1 MLGALPAAG
10 KSVAQAGSH
19 APPVRG
25 ESPYDD
31 GSSPMPVPE
40 ARMATSAVT
49 MRLEQPDEMFGHPKG
64 LYVCF
69 FTEMWERFS
78 FYGMK
83 ALLLLYLVKHHGFL
97 ESQGLV
103 VTGAYG
109 GMVYAVPL
117 LGGLLADRYLGMRKA
132 VVLGGI
138 LLCLGHLGM
147 AYEGHAAETVHGVL
161 HQDKFAL
168 AVFYLSLSLII
179 GGVGFLKPNISTIVG
194 KLYPE
199 NDPRIDSGFTI
210 FYAGINVGA
219 LFSSLICGYLGE
231 VYGWGYGFGAAGV
244 GMLAGLGMFITGQ
257 RYLQGHA
264 EPREP
269 EKLKRR
275 VLGPVNAEWTI
286 YLGAVA
292 GLPLIWALMQLG
304 NGVLYLQYAF
314 TLAWLAWLAWYL
326 AERCTKVQRE
336 QMLAVVFF
344 IASALLFFSMY
355 EQTYGSWLLFTDHM
369 LTKDFFP
376 SVVIYDPAHLPYP
389 WSALPSWLVLL
400 NGRPWPWCVIPLVLA
415 PPTVALALRAPPRAA
430 RWLVAAVGLLGV
442 VLFLRDVIVLPQTAE
457 SLEYLAS
464 FVLVALTPI
473 FGWLWPYL
481 EQRNANPSKSVKNA
495 LGLTF
500 CGLSFLV
507 LWAANGTVAEGHLA
521 SIWWLLLA
529 YVVLELGELCLSPI
543 GLAAVT
549 QLSVPSVVGLMMG
562 AYWLATS
569 LSEQAAAAFGRL
581 AALDIPEGG
590 TIDLVVAKHQ
600 YGHLFLIMLVIGVA
614 SAAAALAI
622 SPVIK
627 RWMHGVK

>member
-1 MLGALPAAG
+1 MTTGAA
-10 KSVAQAGSH
+10 VAT
-19 APPVRG
+19 APTIDPS
-25 ESPYDD
+25 E
-31 GSSPMPVPE
+31 
-40 ARMATSAVT
+40 
-49 MRLEQPDEMFGHPKG
+49 EMFGHPKG

-83 ALLLLYLVKHHGFL
+83 ALLLLYLIKHHGFL

-103 VTGAYG
+103 VSGAYG

-117 LGGLLADRYLGMRKA
+117 IGGLLADRYLGMRKA

-147 AYEGHAAETVHGVL
+147 AYEGHAATTVNGVV

-168 AVFYLSLSLII
+168 GMFYMSLSLII
-179 GGVGFLKPNISTIVG
+179 SGVGFLKPNISTIVG

-219 LFSSLICGYLGE
+219 LFSSLICGMLGE
-231 VYGWGYGFGAAGV
+231 TFGWGYGFGAAGV

-257 RYLQGHA
+257 KYLQGHA

-269 EKLKRR
+269 EKLRRR
-275 VLGPVNAEWTI
+275 VLGPLNIEWTI
-286 YLGAVA
+286 YLGAVL
-292 GLPLIWALMQLG
+292 GLPLIWLLMQLG
-304 NGVLYLQYAF
+304 EGVLYLQYAL
-314 TLAWLAWLAWYL
+314 TATWLGWLAWYL
-326 AERCTKVQRE
+326 TNRCSKVQRE

-376 SVVIYDPAHLPYP
+376 SIVIYDVHHLPWP
-389 WSALPSWLVLL
+389 WSELPTWMVLI
-400 NGRPWPWCVIPLVLA
+400 NGKTWPWCVIPLVMA
-415 PPTVALALRAPPRAA
+415 PPIVAVALRSPPRVAM
-430 RWLVAAVGLLGV
+430 WLVGAISAFGFVF
-442 VLFLRDVIVLPQTAE
+442 FLRDALVLPQDAE

-464 FVLVALTPI
+464 WVLVVMTPL
-473 FGWLWPYL
+473 FGWLWPWL
-481 EQRNANPSKSVKNA
+481 ERRNMNPSKPIKNA
-495 LGLTF
+495 IGLAF

-507 LWAANGTVAEGHLA
+507 LSAANDSVSAAHLG
-521 SIWWLLLA
+521 SVWWLLAA
-529 YVVLELGELCLSPI
+529 YVVLELGELTLSPI

-569 LSEQAAAAFGRL
+569 LSEQAAALFGRF

-590 TIDLVVAKHQ
+590 KIDMAVAKLK
-600 YGHLFLIMLVIGVA
+600 YADLFHNMLLMGLGAAVI
-614 SAAAALAI
+614 ALLL
-622 SPVIK
+622 SPLIK

>member
-1 MLGALPAAG
+1 MPAPAA
-10 KSVAQAGSH
+10 
-19 APPVRG
+19 
-25 ESPYDD
+25 
-31 GSSPMPVPE
+31 
-40 ARMATSAVT
+40 TL
-49 MRLEQPDEMFGHPKG
+49 RLDASGEMFGHPKG

-83 ALLLLYLVKHHGFL
+83 ALLLLYLIKHHGFL

-117 LGGLLADRYLGMRKA
+117 LGGILADRFLGMRKA

-147 AYEGHAAETVHGVL
+147 AYEGHAATRVAGVVQ
-161 HQDKFAL
+161 QDKFAL

-179 GGVGFLKPNISTIVG
+179 SGVGFLKPNISTIVG

-219 LFSSLICGYLGE
+219 LFASLICGYLGE
-231 VYGWGYGFGAAGV
+231 VYGWGYGFGAAGI
-244 GMLAGLGMFITGQ
+244 GMLAGLAMFVSGQ
-257 RYLQGHA
+257 KYLQGHA

-269 EKLKRR
+269 EKLRR
-275 VLGPVNAEWTI
+275 RLLGPLTVEHTI
-286 YLGAVA
+286 YLGAVL
-292 GLPLIWALMQLG
+292 GLPAIWALMQLG
-304 NGVLYLQYAF
+304 GGVLYVQFALLA
-314 TLAWLAWLAWYL
+314 AWLGWLAWYL
-326 AERCTKVQRE
+326 ARRCGKVQRE

-344 IASALLFFSMY
+344 IASALLFFAMY
-355 EQTYGSWLLFTDHM
+355 EQTYGSWLLFTEHM

-376 SVVIYDPAHLPYP
+376 SLVIRDPQHLAWP
-389 WSALPSWLVLL
+389 WSALPEWMVNLH
-400 NGRPWPWCVIPLVLA
+400 GKPWPWCVIPLVLA
-415 PPTVALALRAPPRAA
+415 PPTVALALRSSPRRAA
-430 RWLVAAVGLLGV
+430 WLVGCVGALGL
-442 VLFLRDVIVLPQTAE
+442 VLFVRDVLVLPQTAE

-464 FVLVALTPI
+464 FVLVLLTPL
-473 FGWLWPYL
+473 FGWLWPFL
-481 EQRNANPSKSVKNA
+481 ERRGANPGKAVKNA
-495 LGLTF
+495 IGLAL

-507 LWAANGTVAEGHLA
+507 LSAANGSVSEGHLA
-521 SIWWLLLA
+521 SVWWLALA
-529 YVVLELGELCLSPI
+529 YVVLELGELTLSPI

-569 LSEQAAAAFGRL
+569 LSEQAAAMFGRW
-581 AALDIPEGG
+581 AALDIVEGQK
-590 TIDLVVAKHQ
+590 IDLAVAQQK
-600 YGHLFLIMLVIGVA
+600 YGHLFHNMLWLGLV
-614 SAAAALAI
+614 AAAVALLL
-622 SPVIK
+622 SPIIK
-627 RWMHGVK
+627 RWQHGVR